1 MHGILIG
8 VKQHGKY
15 IGIRP
20 MVTPYGHNFTPQQQ
34 THPGQW
40 DASDFSFQATYPYQG
55 VNFLNQHFPL
65 ASYLDSTTLFK
76 VLALL

>member
-1 MHGILIG
+1 MASLSVTMLEAEGNILW
-8 VKQHGKY
+8 
-15 IGIRP
+15 
-20 MVTPYGHNFTPQQQ
+20 PQFH
-34 THPGQW
+34 TTTTNPSEPVG
-40 DASDFSFQATYPYQG
+40 DFSLQATYPYQG